1 MEFSKLE
8 RAVFDT
14 ILDRSVPGLD
24 ALRQQLAAARV
35 VERDYTGVG
44 FYTKIDV
51 PRSLPPMPDTQDL
64 RDHLFAGASGHVKS
78 DPDVGVS
85 FHLWTNAGY
94 VACLEGVAF
103 GCDSWSDEDDIE
115 IVPTYIGRRK

>member
-1 MEFSKLE
+1 MDFSKLE

-14 ILDRSVPGLD
+14 ILDRSVAGLD
-24 ALRQQLAAARV
+24 ALSEQYAAASV

-51 PRSLPPMPDTQDL
+51 PRSLPPMPNSQEL
-64 RDHLFAGASGHVKS
+64 RDHLFAGASGHVRS
-78 DPDVGVS
+78 DADVGIS
-85 FHLWTNAGY
+85 FHLWTHGGY
-94 VACLEGVAF
+94 LVCLEGIAF
-103 GCDSWSDEDDIE
+103 GCDSWPDEDDIE